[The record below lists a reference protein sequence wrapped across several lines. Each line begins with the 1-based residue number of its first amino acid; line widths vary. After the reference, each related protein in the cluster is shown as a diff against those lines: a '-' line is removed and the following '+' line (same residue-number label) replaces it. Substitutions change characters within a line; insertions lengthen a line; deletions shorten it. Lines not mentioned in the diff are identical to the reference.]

1 MTHEEQLMDA
11 LMEQTYR
18 VAQYGRR
25 LSHGHLVSS
34 PSVVELIATY
44 RRLADLQERVLLDN
58 GMDTSIDILQL
69 PSRPT
74 RQEGKA

>member
-1 MTHEEQLMDA
+1 MTDETKLMEA

-25 LSHGHLVSS
+25 LSHGHLVAS

-58 GMDTSIDILQL
+58 GLSTQIVTL
-69 PSRPT
+69 PST
-74 RQEGKA
+74 FTTKGLA